1 MKSDFKFIE
10 GEMNSLAESMVE
22 ISRYS
27 SEIDSETRETRE
39 AIKKLTTTKENLQ
52 RVCFICPPPLDYAIS
67 LLA

>member
-10 GEMNSLAESMVE
+10 DEMNSLAESMVE

-27 SEIDSETRETRE
+27 SEIDNETRETRE

-52 RVCFICPPPLDYAIS
+52 RVCLNWVPLLIMLS
-67 LLA
+67 PF